1 MRSRFERRIF
11 HRNEKKP
18 AGIPKNTRRHS
29 RLDIYFTRIFQP
41 VMMRL
46 TFLMSVGLSFW
57 IAATVVPYFRAMAES
72 VSPDF
77 TVYQTAAEAGFFR
90 SSLTFA

>member
-1 MRSRFERRIF
+1 MSGGFFTETKKSLRAFRRTL
-11 HRNEKKP
+11 
-18 AGIPKNTRRHS
+18 AGIA
-29 RLDIYFTRIFQP
+29 DWIFYFTRIFQP

-77 TVYQTAAEAGFFR
+77 TVYQTAAGAGFFR
-90 SSLTFA
+90 SSLIYA

>member
-1 MRSRFERRIF
+1 MRY
-11 HRNEKKP
+11 
-18 AGIPKNTRRHS
+18 
-29 RLDIYFTRIFQP
+29 YFTRIFQP

-57 IAATVVPYFRAMAES
+57 IAETLVPYFRAMAES

-77 TVYQTAAEAGFFR
+77 TVYQTGEAAAGFF
-90 SSLTFA
+90 SSALTLA